1 MYWTDGISNALKYIE
16 EHLKEDIKIVDVANE
31 AYVSSFYFQKAFRI
45 LCGFSVAEYIRYRR
59 LSLAG
64 SEVITTNKKI
74 IEIAL
79 EYGYDSPDSFTKAFT
94 RFHGVTPTVARKE
107 QLMIKSFAPLKIQFT
122 LKGGSTMDYKI
133 IEKEAFTVL
142 GKARRFDFDCAF
154 NEIPKFWG
162 EHMQSADKKVCG
174 VYGVCIE
181 DEKDEGFKYLIADEY
196 VLDSEIPD
204 GYEVCEIPQLTW
216 AVFACHGA
224 VPKSLQEVNTK
235 IFSEWLPNNDT
246 YEVAEHYNIEMYT
259 PCEDY
264 PRGNHDENYYSEIW
278 IPIKKK

>member
-1 MYWTDGISNALKYIE
+1 MNALVK
-16 EHLKEDIKIVDVANE
+16 
-31 AYVSSFYFQKAFRI
+31 
-45 LCGFSVAEYIRYRR
+45 
-59 LSLAG
+59 LS
-64 SEVITTNKKI
+64 
-74 IEIAL
+74 
-79 EYGYDSPDSFTKAFT
+79 
-94 RFHGVTPTVARKE
+94 
-107 QLMIKSFAPLKIQFT
+107 
-122 LKGGSTMDYKI
+122 
-133 IEKEAFTVL
+133 
-142 GKARRFDFDCAF
+142 
-154 NEIPKFWG
+154 G
-162 EHMQSADKKVCG
+162 E
-174 VYGVCIE
+174 YGVCIE

-278 IPIKKK
+278 IPVKKE

>member
-1 MYWTDGISNALKYIE
+1 MNWTDGISNALKYIE

-122 LKGGSTMDYKI
+122 LKVVQPWI
-133 IEKEAFTVL
+133 
-142 GKARRFDFDCAF
+142 
-154 NEIPKFWG
+154 
-162 EHMQSADKKVCG
+162 
-174 VYGVCIE
+174 
-181 DEKDEGFKYLIADEY
+181 
-196 VLDSEIPD
+196 
-204 GYEVCEIPQLTW
+204 
-216 AVFACHGA
+216 
-224 VPKSLQEVNTK
+224 TK
-235 IFSEWLPNNDT
+235 LL
-246 YEVAEHYNIEMYT
+246 
-259 PCEDY
+259 
-264 PRGNHDENYYSEIW
+264 
-278 IPIKKK
+278 KKKHLQS